1 MMLKEQEVKD
11 MKEHDRCVTC
21 NKEWSLHTELER
33 YCEGCATHIITV
45 YYTPLTLPTTPYV

>member
-21 NKEWSLHTELER
+21 KEEWSLYTDMER
-33 YCEGCATHIITV
+33 YCEGCATHIIIIDDEFYRTEW
-45 YYTPLTLPTTPYV
+45 